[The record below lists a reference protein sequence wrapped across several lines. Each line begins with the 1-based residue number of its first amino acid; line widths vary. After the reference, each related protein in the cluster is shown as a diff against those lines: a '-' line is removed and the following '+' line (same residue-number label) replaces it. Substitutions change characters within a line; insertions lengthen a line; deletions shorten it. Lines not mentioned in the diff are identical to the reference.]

1 MTLIK
6 LDSGDY
12 INTGNVTRIYTVN
25 CMDLIGDRGF
35 HDEIRASFGS
45 TSTEITPADRD
56 RIVEA
61 MGVIAPADADY
72 DIHTD
77 SDGNQYQLLTGREL
91 IAGLAD
97 DAMQDEPIGD
107 SYPNISE
114 IIPDV
119 QYKAYLDGNAGGL
132 NGEWEEV

>member
-1 MTLIK
+1 MTMIK
-6 LDSGDY
+6 LENGDY

-61 MGVIAPADADY
+61 MGGKPSGEYGEAIRWNVA
-72 DIHTD
+72 
-77 SDGNQYQLLTGREL
+77 GNPYEM
-91 IAGLAD
+91 D
-97 DAMQDEPIGD
+97 
-107 SYPNISE
+107 
-114 IIPDV
+114 
-119 QYKAYLDGNAGGL
+119 LDGKTYTL
-132 NGEWEEV
+132 TEVEP

>member
-1 MTLIK
+1 MTMIK
-6 LDSGDY
+6 LENGDY

-61 MGVIAPADADY
+61 MDTKDSQSIYIDA
-72 DIHTD
+72 
-77 SDGNQYQLLTGREL
+77 GK
-91 IAGLAD
+91 LAD
-97 DAMQDEPIGD
+97 IELNDLTRKQR
-107 SYPNISE
+107 
-114 IIPDV
+114 
-119 QYKAYLDGNAGGL
+119 GL
-132 NGEWEEV
+132 SNE